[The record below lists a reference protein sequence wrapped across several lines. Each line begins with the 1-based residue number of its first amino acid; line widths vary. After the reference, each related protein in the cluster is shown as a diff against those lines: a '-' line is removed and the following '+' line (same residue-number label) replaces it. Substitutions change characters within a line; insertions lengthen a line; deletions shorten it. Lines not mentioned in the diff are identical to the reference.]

1 MKSLKSGK
9 STLRAEVNDISE
21 HGFWILLATIK
32 KKTSSNS
39 LLPDVFRRGEKI
51 VL

>member
-1 MKSLKSGK
+1 MKSGK
-9 STLRAEVNDISE
+9 STLRAKVTNISE

-32 KKTSSNS
+32 KKTSSNC